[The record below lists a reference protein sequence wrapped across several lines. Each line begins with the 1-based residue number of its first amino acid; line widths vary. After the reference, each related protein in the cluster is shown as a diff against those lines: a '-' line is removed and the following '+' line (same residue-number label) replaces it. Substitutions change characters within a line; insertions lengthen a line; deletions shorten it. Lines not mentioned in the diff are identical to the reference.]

1 MDISIRTAGT
11 EAVYGGNVSDSGAV
25 GKNKTIDARTLSLNF
40 DKENYADTKRA
51 NARRQAMSIIGNA
64 WDSDNSKSK
73 KIQNLDEQRASLAEE
88 RRQYQSKMN
97 DIDTSKE
104 QLRDE
109 YGVDENSSEQK
120 DLELLE
126 KYQRNKTGTSYEEF
140 SDEEIARL
148 KELQNEPLTEYQ
160 KRALELDNVKNG
172 MDTEVQRIDMKL
184 EALNM
189 NILAARNEQAASQEM
204 QDAQDM
210 AGQILNAAERD
221 VVLET
226 INEAKETIDERR
238 DESEEKAEEAEEKKA
253 ETDAADAKTKEERD
267 NENIVKG
274 ESESDALELNQKLNS
289 QSTDNVAEAQKQ
301 IAQIMKQNNL
311 INEDIK
317 GIDID
322 LSF

>member
-64 WDSDNSKSK
+64 WDSDISKSK

>member
-40 DKENYADTKRA
+40 DKENYADTKRT